1 MNEFDSRT
9 YCEDA
14 INLASKFEKN
24 FSYSPSDIAD
34 MDEILKSIHEDYE
47 NKKITDKN
55 AELFAIVFGIYLGQ
69 VMLDNNLTELGYK
82 WAIEDTGPCLAKN
95 ADNKMYPV
103 SKTLKMI
110 INGVEDSVK
119 SFYDVGIAIAS
130 GKFKK

>member
-82 WAIEDTGPCLAKN
+82 WAIDNTEPCLAKN
-95 ADNKMYPV
+95 DDNKMYPV
-103 SKTLKMI
+103 TKALKMI